1 MSEAGPA
8 GTSAGPR
15 PPDSVIC
22 VGAGTM
28 GAGIAL
34 AFALGGSAATMVTRR
49 QPTLDAAWRR
59 IEASVTLLADA
70 GRLPGAEREAVL
82 GRITGTTDLDGAD
95 LSADLVVES
104 VAEDVAAKLRLYR
117 AIEPRLGP
125 LSILGTCTS
134 SLSLAELAAGLTRP
148 ERFLGYHWF
157 NPPELVALVEIV
169 PAGPTAAAVTDR
181 VEAYSRAIGKQ
192 PVRMAADVP
201 GFVANRL
208 QYALIREAYHL
219 VASGVCTA
227 ADVDRVITAGLGPR
241 WAAIGPFLSMDLAGL
256 DVHRAVAEQLFPR
269 LSAATT
275 VPPALTALIE
285 EGALGVKSGRG
296 LLGRY
301 DEEGVREVME
311 VRARVL
317 LMLHGL
323 GLLPRPVRTNGFL
336 GAGHMDRGV
345 WSADDVAGRSYEDQ
359 GSGAQGRGQGLGDH
373 RAGPGPAPGGRGAD
387 PVRGGGAVPFG
398 RSPAHRRH
406 PGPLPD
412 RGRA

>member
-1 MSEAGPA
+1 VSE
-8 GTSAGPR
+8 
-15 PPDSVIC
+15 PPGSVAC

-34 AFALGGSAATMVTRR
+34 AFALGGSAATMVARR

-59 IEASVTLLADA
+59 IEASVGLLTEA
-70 GRLPGAEREAVL
+70 GRIPGAEREAVL

-104 VAEDVAAKLRLYR
+104 VAEDVAAKRRLYQ

-125 LSILGTCTS
+125 SSILGTCTS
-134 SLSLAELAAGLTRP
+134 SLPLAELAAGLARP

-192 PVRMAADVP
+192 PVRVAADVP

-208 QYALIREAYHL
+208 QYALLREAYHL
-219 VASGVCTA
+219 VAAGVCSP

-256 DVHRAVAEQLFPR
+256 DVHRAVAEQLFPQ
-269 LSAATT
+269 LSASTS
-275 VPPALTALIE
+275 VPPVLTELTE
-285 EGALGVKSGRG
+285 EGALGVKTGRG

-301 DEEGVREVME
+301 DADQVREVIG

-317 LMLHGL
+317 LMLEGL

-336 GAGHMDRGV
+336 GAGHMDRRAGR
-345 WSADDVAGRSYEDQ
+345 ADD
-359 GSGAQGRGQGLGDH
+359 GS
-373 RAGPGPAPGGRGAD
+373 
-387 PVRGGGAVPFG
+387 
-398 RSPAHRRH
+398 S
-406 PGPLPD
+406 
-412 RGRA
+412 